1 MITSVAINGSPR
13 LEKGNT
19 AMVLGPF
26 VQGME
31 EAGASVELLYPSH
44 LKIKPCSCRDMYC
57 WYNTPGQ
64 CCIKDDMQSLYP
76 RLKQA
81 EILILASPV
90 YIPLPGAMQDLI
102 NRLCPLLKPVL
113 EWREGRTR
121 ARFHE
126 DVAIR
131 QLVALSTG
139 GWWERENMDTV
150 VRIVREIAED
160 ASVEFAGA
168 VLRPHAFLM
177 KQDGLLTADGQ
188 AVQEAARRA
197 GYELVHEGAMGQDTL
212 DEVSRPLISEEAL
225 RQLYNSWVQR

>member
-1 MITSVAINGSPR
+1 MIKSVVINGSPR
-13 LEKGNT
+13 MEKGNT
-19 AMVLGPF
+19 AMILGPF
-26 VQGME
+26 IQGLE
-31 EAGASVELLYPSH
+31 EAGASVELVYPSR
-44 LKIKPCSCRDMYC
+44 LKIRPCSCGDMYC

-81 EILILASPV
+81 NILVLASPV

-121 ARFHE
+121 ARFHA

-139 GWWERENMDTV
+139 GWWEKENMDTV

-168 VLRPHAFLM
+168 LLRPHAFLM
-177 KQDGLLTADGQ
+177 KQEGILTEDGR
-188 AVQEAARRA
+188 AVQDAAHRA
-197 GYELVHEGAMGQDTL
+197 GYELVHEGAMRPDTL
-212 DEVSRPLISEEAL
+212 DAVSQPLISEAHL
-225 RQLYNSWVQR
+225 REMYNQWVQP